1 MSERISKSQVHE
13 VISSIE
19 LQELKLLK
27 WGVVD
32 AAFSQNEIQEI
43 ISNVLKES
51 LSASQVDSL
60 LDYLLTKGL
69 ILETPNQLYR
79 SRMAETVRLL
89 STAKQWFPGKTSQD
103 ARPLVMDFRLEQRP
117 RQRPRRDLKKED
129 VINELSTVT
138 HSNKVNEALKAIT
151 PETISGFQKRSIS
164 AILESLESSEDRTV
178 MITAGTGSG
187 KTNGF
192 YLPAL
197 SWLSEAISKNSD
209 PKTKILCLYPRNEL
223 LKDQLRNLLQVTKR
237 LETQGT
243 LSRPIRVGTYFG
255 PTPAGYQKWMLKGWG
270 LNQDGTGY
278 ECPFLTCLID
288 GCDGKVIWKKI
299 DHDRKLDRLFCHKCG
314 DQITSKFLSLTRE
327 SSEKDGVDI
336 LLATT
341 EMLNRVMANP
351 VERETFGLNA
361 EKSLRLVLLDEVHTY
376 EGLPE
381 LKTLFL

>member
-1 MSERISKSQVHE
+1 
-13 VISSIE
+13 
-19 LQELKLLK
+19 
-27 WGVVD
+27 
-32 AAFSQNEIQEI
+32 
-43 ISNVLKES
+43 
-51 LSASQVDSL
+51 
-60 LDYLLTKGL
+60 
-69 ILETPNQLYR
+69 
-79 SRMAETVRLL
+79 
-89 STAKQWFPGKTSQD
+89 
-103 ARPLVMDFRLEQRP
+103 MDFRLEQRP

-192 YLPAL
+192 YLPTL
-197 SWLSEAISKNSD
+197 SWLSEAISKIVTQN
-209 PKTKILCLYPRNEL
+209 KILCLYPRNEL

-255 PTPAGYQKWMLKGWG
+255 PTPAGYNYESIKGWEAKR
-270 LNQDGTGY
+270 DGDVITGHV
-278 ECPFLTCLID
+278 CPLLTCLID
-288 GCDGKVIWKKI
+288 GCDGELIWKKI
-299 DHDRKLDRLFCHKCG
+299 DQEQKLDRLFCNKCA
-314 DQITSKFLSLTRE
+314 DQITPEFLSLTRG
-327 SSEKDGVDI
+327 SSETGGVDI

-351 VERETFGLNA
+351 LEREIFGLNA
-361 EKSLRLVLLDEVHTY
+361 EKVFTTCAS
-376 EGLPE
+376 
-381 LKTLFL
+381 

>member
-1 MSERISKSQVHE
+1 M
-13 VISSIE
+13 
-19 LQELKLLK
+19 
-27 WGVVD
+27 
-32 AAFSQNEIQEI
+32 
-43 ISNVLKES
+43 LKES

-192 YLPAL
+192 YLPTL
-197 SWLSEAISKNSD
+197 SWLSEAISK
-209 PKTKILCLYPRNEL
+209 I
-223 LKDQLRNLLQVTKR
+223 VTQKQKFYAY
-237 LETQGT
+237 TQ
-243 LSRPIRVGTYFG
+243 
-255 PTPAGYQKWMLKGWG
+255 
-270 LNQDGTGY
+270 
-278 ECPFLTCLID
+278 
-288 GCDGKVIWKKI
+288 
-299 DHDRKLDRLFCHKCG
+299 
-314 DQITSKFLSLTRE
+314 
-327 SSEKDGVDI
+327 
-336 LLATT
+336 
-341 EMLNRVMANP
+341 EM
-351 VERETFGLNA
+351 
-361 EKSLRLVLLDEVHTY
+361 SY
-376 EGLPE
+376 
-381 LKTLFL
+381 

>member
-117 RQRPRRDLKKED
+117 RQRPRRDLK
-129 VINELSTVT
+129 
-138 HSNKVNEALKAIT
+138 
-151 PETISGFQKRSIS
+151 R
-164 AILESLESSEDRTV
+164 R
-178 MITAGTGSG
+178 
-187 KTNGF
+187 
-192 YLPAL
+192 
-197 SWLSEAISKNSD
+197 
-209 PKTKILCLYPRNEL
+209 
-223 LKDQLRNLLQVTKR
+223 
-237 LETQGT
+237 
-243 LSRPIRVGTYFG
+243 
-255 PTPAGYQKWMLKGWG
+255 
-270 LNQDGTGY
+270 
-278 ECPFLTCLID
+278 
-288 GCDGKVIWKKI
+288 
-299 DHDRKLDRLFCHKCG
+299 CHK
-314 DQITSKFLSLTRE
+314 
-327 SSEKDGVDI
+327 
-336 LLATT
+336 
-341 EMLNRVMANP
+341 
-351 VERETFGLNA
+351 
-361 EKSLRLVLLDEVHTY
+361 
-376 EGLPE
+376 
-381 LKTLFL
+381 